1 MSGKF
6 DIVDAT
12 VQALTEH
19 VDWGYYNKKEFE
31 DIDKKYLPAE
41 GEGETLASQ
50 IVTAINKLIYK
61 WYNDGDVFDNVHS
74 GLSGWA
80 NDLSSYANWLYK
92 YCEEAKPILYNIYG
106 MGDESDYETLLQEL
120 ADACLNEEFLKE
132 FEKPKQGSIYNCEGP
147 FEFSE
152 FDDEEEDYYEDEDDE
167 DDEDEETSN
176 SYTAISYYDDKLR
189 GVEDETS
196 SSDWS
201 VITDFAHDKL
211 MGGSYVKI
219 TNTTTGK
226 EKVIS
231 PDTYQDE
238 FDDEFVVGIG
248 ELDESVGDKSQ
259 EETLDEAI
267 NRAYEEELSA
277 INTYDLVLNKIENEE
292 SNEKLIE
299 MINEIK
305 KDEEDH
311 KSLLKHYIETGE
323 ALTDDELEELKNSEE
338 SNEDEDDE
346 DGLEE
351 SKHIEAI

>member
-1 MSGKF
+1 
-6 DIVDAT
+6 
-12 VQALTEH
+12 
-19 VDWGYYNKKEFE
+19 
-31 DIDKKYLPAE
+31 
-41 GEGETLASQ
+41 
-50 IVTAINKLIYK
+50 
-61 WYNDGDVFDNVHS
+61 
-74 GLSGWA
+74 
-80 NDLSSYANWLYK
+80 
-92 YCEEAKPILYNIYG
+92 
-106 MGDESDYETLLQEL
+106 MG
-120 ADACLNEEFLKE
+120 
-132 FEKPKQGSIYNCEGP
+132 
-147 FEFSE
+147 
-152 FDDEEEDYYEDEDDE
+152 
-167 DDEDEETSN
+167 
-176 SYTAISYYDDKLR
+176 R
-189 GVEDETS
+189 
-196 SSDWS
+196 
-201 VITDFAHDKL
+201 
-211 MGGSYVKI
+211 SYVKI
-219 TNTTTGK
+219 TNTTTEK

-238 FDDEFVVGIG
+238 FDGEFVVGIG